1 MDFPAQHPR
10 CQEPDTQERPGILL
24 RKSPSGK
31 YAALDFNDCCIA
43 LAELCK
49 GETNHYRIF
58 MKVNLKDHYAYD
70 SRDQIADLSLEEVSQ
85 SEGAGATL
93 VVAVVT
99 ASGFLHLAHV
109 YSTKEQDVDNWRVVL
124 SQRMKLNHKY
134 HEVLVDLKRSSIT
147 LDLHLAIVI
156 LVSSFSWKSSDGET
170 QLFGMLE
177 VFPIK
182 GNIRSKDEILSLK
195 YPKRGYPKEIAHIWP
210 ILCTPDQLPATYRAI
225 IHKSAAVQANEGLVF
240 IAFQGLC
247 NVQAVRIIPRYEPKI
262 EFLEDERGYDVKPLG
277 LELNTKTPVFGMFG
291 NNDTRAK
298 RKTPQQSGKQ
308 ADIDSSCFYTDITDL
323 YVVDQSG
330 TVGLLTLH
338 GKFVFDPF
346 ADLAEEGQLG
356 QSSMAARMTMQ
367 GHPVPPVVADGDY
380 QALI

>member
-1 MDFPAQHPR
+1 
-10 CQEPDTQERPGILL
+10 
-24 RKSPSGK
+24 
-31 YAALDFNDCCIA
+31 
-43 LAELCK
+43 
-49 GETNHYRIF
+49 

-177 VFPIK
+177 VFSIK

-195 YPKRGYPKEIAHIWP
+195 YPKRGYPKEIAHTMW
-210 ILCTPDQLPATYRAI
+210 AI
-225 IHKSAAVQANEGLVF
+225 
-240 IAFQGLC
+240 
-247 NVQAVRIIPRYEPKI
+247 
-262 EFLEDERGYDVKPLG
+262 
-277 LELNTKTPVFGMFG
+277 
-291 NNDTRAK
+291 
-298 RKTPQQSGKQ
+298 
-308 ADIDSSCFYTDITDL
+308 
-323 YVVDQSG
+323 
-330 TVGLLTLH
+330 
-338 GKFVFDPF
+338 
-346 ADLAEEGQLG
+346 
-356 QSSMAARMTMQ
+356 
-367 GHPVPPVVADGDY
+367 
-380 QALI
+380 